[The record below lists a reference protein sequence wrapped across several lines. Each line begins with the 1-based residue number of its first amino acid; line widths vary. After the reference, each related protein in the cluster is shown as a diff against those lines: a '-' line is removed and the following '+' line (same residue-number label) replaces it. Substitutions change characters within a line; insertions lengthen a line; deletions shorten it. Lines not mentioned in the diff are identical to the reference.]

1 MLCVLLFGMPVLAAL
16 LTHRWWLAVEC
27 AGIGWLV
34 YWGVPRLL
42 RLAISGT
49 VTGTRWAGRWSL
61 RTVQRWWK
69 GLVMVLALGV
79 LLTGCADAGFWW
91 ARTQGFSVDGN
102 TACPAVQVHDG
113 HCPAG
118 VHQEVQR

>member
-69 GLVMVLALGV
+69 GLVMVLALGRRIGFEER
-79 LLTGCADAGFWW
+79 LLEERFGGEFLAYRARVGGFLPRVGT
-91 ARTQGFSVDGN
+91 ARAPRGR
-102 TACPAVQVHDG
+102 A
-113 HCPAG
+113 
-118 VHQEVQR
+118 